1 MCDTMNTKKLITYI
15 LCAFLPMAGIG
26 VVMHSISAA
35 SLNASVDPATVTPLS
50 AILGALL
57 SSVAMLLPML
67 AVIIT
72 QVLNKEPV
80 FKNLDINFKVNKWWV
95 IGWIL
100 MPVVALAVLG
110 ITLMMPGAKWSP
122 DSELMQL
129 TMQSM
134 PEGIGIWGV
143 VAITLVSGLFAGVTI
158 NALFA
163 FGEEIGWRGYL
174 LKIFKGK
181 SFMATALLTGIIWGL
196 WHAPLILNGHNYPQ
210 HPVAGVFMMVGM
222 CVALTPMLMYF
233 RMKSGSVIVPAIMHG
248 TFNGVVGLSMVLV
261 TPANDLLY
269 GGPGLAGIITFLIVD
284 LSLYIYDRFISKDN
298 VFSSLM

>member
-1 MCDTMNTKKLITYI
+1 MNMNTRKLITYI
-15 LCAFLPMAGIG
+15 LCAFIPMIGIG
-26 VVMHSISAA
+26 VVMNSIGAA
-35 SLNASVDPATVTPLS
+35 SASMDPATVNPIS

-72 QVLNKEPV
+72 QLVNKEPV
-80 FKNLDINFKVNKWWV
+80 FKNLDINFKVNRWWV

-100 MPVVALAVLG
+100 MPVIALGVLG
-110 ITLMMPGAKWSP
+110 VTLLMPGAKWSP

-129 TMQSM
+129 TLQSM
-134 PEGIGIWGV
+134 PEGLGVWGV
-143 VAITLVSGLFAGVTI
+143 VAISLVSGMFAGITL
-158 NALFA
+158 NAVFA

-181 SFMATALLTGIIWGL
+181 SFMITALWTGIIWGF

-233 RMKSGSVIVPAIMHG
+233 RQKSGSVIVPAIMHG
-248 TFNGVVGLSMVLV
+248 TFNGVVGISMVLV

-269 GGPGLAGIITFLIVD
+269 GGPGLAGVITFIIVD
-284 LSLYIYDRFISKDN
+284 VCLYLYDRYISKEN
-298 VFSSLM
+298 IFGSLM

>member
-1 MCDTMNTKKLITYI
+1 MNMNTRKLITYI
-15 LCAFLPMAGIG
+15 LCAFIPMIGIG
-26 VVMHSISAA
+26 VVMNSIGAA
-35 SLNASVDPATVTPLS
+35 SASASMDPATVNPIS

-72 QVLNKEPV
+72 QLVNKEPV
-80 FKNLDINFKVNKWWV
+80 FKNLDINFKVNRWWV

-100 MPVVALAVLG
+100 MPVIALGVLG
-110 ITLMMPGAKWSP
+110 VTLLMPGAKWSP

-129 TMQSM
+129 TLQSM
-134 PEGIGIWGV
+134 PEGLGVWGV
-143 VAITLVSGLFAGVTI
+143 VAISLVSGMFAGITL
-158 NALFA
+158 NAVFA

-181 SFMATALLTGIIWGL
+181 SFMITALWTGILWGF

-233 RMKSGSVIVPAIMHG
+233 RQKSGSVIVPAIMHG
-248 TFNGVVGLSMVLV
+248 TFNGVVGLSLIFVS
-261 TPANDLLY
+261 PANDLLY
-269 GGPGLAGIITFLIVD
+269 GGPGLAGVITFIIVD
-284 LSLYIYDRFISKDN
+284 VCLYLYDRYISKEN
-298 VFSSLM
+298 IFGSLM